1 MSVLVRLWD
10 VYSVPSPAGKDI
22 LILMCLCLSLAVTTG
37 CLLYHWL
44 ANTLKYQYESSVP
57 TACVYSAAVFLVS
70 FLCHPL
76 RCVLTMTLPTVC
88 TKQGRK
94 LLISA
99 SIMILILNVVPNIT
113 VNVGAA
119 ARLLKCTA
127 EGFTKT
133 LLNSSEPF
141 NMAKQDL
148 VKEFI
153 KLDWQDTS
161 IIPNLRKLDQSTR
174 VDVSEVKDRIT
185 KMLVLIEGKV
195 TDARNTFKEC
205 KLLSNR
211 ILAAIFV
218 VLLIYESSQY
228 LKSYL
233 MLLQFDNDYISKD
246 LQKNMAHAAK
256 GDSAFSRRC
265 NITSQECTSSL
276 VALAVVTLY
285 FIAIALIVLLD
296 HVVYQ
301 VVQAILPWLLDFPP
315 TTASI
320 SVSYTVR

>member
-1 MSVLVRLWD
+1 MSVLVHLWD
-10 VYSVPSPAGKDI
+10 VYSAPSPAGKDI
-22 LILMCLCLSLAVTTG
+22 LILMCLCLTFAVTTG
-37 CLLYHWL
+37 GLLYHWL
-44 ANTLKYQYESSVP
+44 ANTLKYRPESSIP
-57 TACVYSAAVFLVS
+57 TACVYSAAMFLVS

-76 RCVLTMTLPTVC
+76 RCVLTLTLPSIC

-99 SIMILILNVVPNIT
+99 SIMILVLNVVPNIT
-113 VNVGAA
+113 VNIGAV
-119 ARLLKCTA
+119 ARLMKCTT

-141 NMAKQDL
+141 NKAKQDL
-148 VKEFI
+148 VEEFT
-153 KLDWQDTS
+153 KLNWIDTS
-161 IIPNLRKLDQSTR
+161 ITPNLRKLDYSTH
-174 VDVSEVKDRIT
+174 VEVSEVKNRIT
-185 KMLVLIEGKV
+185 KLLDLIEGNV
-195 TDARNTFKEC
+195 MDARNTFKAY

-218 VLLIYESSQY
+218 ALLIYESSQY

-233 MLLQFDNDYISKD
+233 TLLQFDNDYISKD

-256 GDSAFSRRC
+256 GDSALSRRC

-276 VALAVVTLY
+276 VTLAVVTLY
-285 FIAIALIVLLD
+285 FTAIALIVLLD
-296 HVVYQ
+296 QIVYHAVQ
-301 VVQAILPWLLDFPP
+301 VVLPSLLDFPS

-320 SVSYTVR
+320 NVNYMVR

>member
-22 LILMCLCLSLAVTTG
+22 LILMCLCLTLAVTTG
-37 CLLYHWL
+37 GLLYHWL
-44 ANTLKYQYESSVP
+44 ANTLKYQPKLSIP
-57 TACVYSAAVFLVS
+57 TACVYSTVMFLVS

-76 RCVLTMTLPTVC
+76 RCVLTLTLPSIC

-99 SIMILILNVVPNIT
+99 SIMILVLNVLPNIT
-113 VNVGAA
+113 ANVGAVA
-119 ARLLKCTA
+119 QLLKCTT

-133 LLNSSEPF
+133 LLNSSGPF
-141 NMAKQDL
+141 NAAKQDL
-148 VKEFI
+148 VEQLA
-153 KLDWQDTS
+153 KLDWKDTS
-161 IIPNLRKLDQSTR
+161 IAPNMRALDYSTH
-174 VDVSEVKDRIT
+174 VNVSEVKDRIT
-185 KMLVLIEGKV
+185 KILDLIEGNV
-195 TDARNTFKEC
+195 THARNTFKMY

-218 VLLIYESSQY
+218 ALLIYESSQY

-233 MLLQFDNDYISKD
+233 TLLQFDNDYISKD

-256 GDSAFSRRC
+256 GDSALSRRC

-301 VVQAILPWLLDFPP
+301 AVQVVLPLLLDFPS

-320 SVSYTVR
+320 SVDYTVR

>member
-1 MSVLVRLWD
+1 MSVLVHLWD

-37 CLLYHWL
+37 GLLYHWL
-44 ANTLKYQYESSVP
+44 ANTLKYHHESSVP
-57 TACVYSAAVFLVS
+57 TACVYSAAMFLVT

-99 SIMILILNVVPNIT
+99 SIMILVLNVVPNIT
-113 VNVGAA
+113 LNVGAA

-148 VKEFI
+148 VEEFI
-153 KLDWQDTS
+153 KLDWKDAG
-161 IIPNLRKLDQSTR
+161 IIPNLRILDHSTR
-174 VDVSEVKDRIT
+174 VDLSGVKATIT
-185 KMLVLIEGKV
+185 KMLELIEGKV
-195 TDARNTFKEC
+195 THARDTFNEC

-218 VLLIYESSQY
+218 ALLIYESLQY

-233 MLLQFDNDYISKD
+233 MLLQFDNDYISRD
-246 LQKNMAHAAK
+246 LQKKMAPAAK

-301 VVQAILPWLLDFPP
+301 VVQAILPWLLDFPS

-320 SVSYTVR
+320 SVHFTVK